1 MTRFESKSSLGTRL
15 STIEPFPERSV
26 TGLAERLEDGYRRI
40 DEAQRIGTDITAW
53 EEFWLKLLREYELL
67 CDELD
72 HAA

>member
-1 MTRFESKSSLGTRL
+1 MTRPESKSSVATRL
-15 STIEPFPERSV
+15 SPIETVPERSV
-26 TGLAERLEDGYRRI
+26 TGLVQRLEDGYRRI
-40 DEAQRIGTDITAW
+40 DEAQRLGADTTAW